1 MLARPTAYNFVLHSL
16 INEIAKKLGVAT
28 DEEGYIVVD
37 KGHRTNVKGVYA
49 AGDITGG
56 FKQIVTAVGQ
66 GSLAATTVFE
76 DIAHPYWKT
85 ETPSS

>member
-1 MLARPTAYNFVLHSL
+1 VP
-16 INEIAKKLGVAT
+16 INELATKLGVAT
-28 DEEGYIVVD
+28 DDEGYILVD

-66 GSLAATTVFE
+66 ASLAATTIFE
-76 DIAHPYWKT
+76 DIASPYWKT
-85 ETPSS
+85 DVQAS